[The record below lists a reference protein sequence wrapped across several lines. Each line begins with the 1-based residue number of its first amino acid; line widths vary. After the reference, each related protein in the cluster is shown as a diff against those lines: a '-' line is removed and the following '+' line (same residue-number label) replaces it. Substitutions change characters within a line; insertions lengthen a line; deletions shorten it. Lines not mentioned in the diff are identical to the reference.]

1 MPDGGCD
8 QEKVTTT
15 VAEPDTAFEKDI
27 ADRRR
32 RESLLYGMA
41 MLVGAFLLFQVQLI
55 IGKYALPWFGGGP
68 AVWTA
73 CMLVFQ
79 VLLLTGY
86 GYAHLLSTRLDLQ
99 AQARVHLL
107 LLGLSVAL
115 LAGLVFVWPSPV
127 TPGAGWKP
135 AGGSQPI
142 WQIVR
147 LLLVSIGGPFFLLAT
162 TSPLLQQW
170 FARTQGRSPY
180 RLYALSN
187 IGSLLGL
194 LTYPFLLEPN
204 LSLHRQAWLWS
215 ACYALYVAICA
226 ACALLAWRGLGAV
239 PLEAAP
245 VPTAAAMEDARPGP
259 GLHLLW
265 MSLAACACMM
275 FLATTNMLCQDI
287 AVIPFLWVLP
297 LSLYLLTF
305 IACFDSSRW
314 YRRALF
320 HPLYFVALLLVLVTK
335 NTVVLP
341 QIASYALALLVVAM
355 ISHGELVRLKPAARY
370 LTSFYLMIAAG
381 GAIAGAFVALVA
393 PLIFPAFW
401 EFQLAGWGCGVLL
414 ALVLFR
420 DRNSWFYRGSSWL
433 PLVMA
438 LGTAAAVEAAMVLL
452 PSLAAFLP
460 PKTHLRGAFGAAA
473 LLAALPVLKRSSSLL
488 RSRWI
493 QVYALGALALVGG
506 ACAMQG
512 RSQVQ
517 DSVARFRSFFGIFRI
532 SESGDGWML
541 FHGQTIHGWQLRD
554 PDLQAMP
561 TTYYATDTGVGILL
575 HHLMS
580 PLAGPE
586 SGLRV
591 GVVGLGTG
599 TLASYGRKQDYL
611 RFYEIDP
618 AIKKISYGP
627 GATFTFLN
635 NTAAKVDVVLGDARV
650 SLEREAVSGNSQKL
664 DVLILDAFSSDAVPV
679 HLLTQEAVQL
689 YLRRLRG
696 PESVLAFHITNRILD
711 LSPVMQ
717 GLSRELHLD
726 LAIVR
731 TGDGPVSYACR
742 WAFLSQDHSALHFPE
757 LEQLIEP
764 ALSAAPAVLW
774 TDDYS
779 NLFSLVKKQAWW

>member
-1 MPDGGCD
+1 MPDAGSD
-8 QEKVTTT
+8 QENIATAVT
-15 VAEPDTAFEKDI
+15 EPDTAFEEDI
-27 ADRRR
+27 VGRRR

-41 MLVGAFLLFQVQLI
+41 ILVGAFLLFQVQLI

-86 GYAHLLSTRLDLQ
+86 GYAHLLSTRLPLPT
-99 AQARVHLL
+99 QARVHLL
-107 LLGLSVAL
+107 LLSLSVVL
-115 LAGLVFVWPSPV
+115 LAGLVFVWPSPI
-127 TPGAGWKP
+127 TPGDGWKP
-135 AGGSQPI
+135 TGGSPPI

-147 LLLVSIGGPFFLLAT
+147 LLLVGVGVPFSLLAT
-162 TSPLLQQW
+162 TSPLFQRW

-187 IGSLLGL
+187 VGSLLGL

-226 ACALLAWRGLGAV
+226 ACALRARRHSGAA

-245 VPTAAAMEDARPGP
+245 ASTQTTVEGPRPGA

-265 MSLAACACMM
+265 MSLAACACTM
-275 FLATTNMLCQDI
+275 FLATTNMLCQEI
-287 AVIPFLWVLP
+287 AVIPFLWALP

-305 IACFDSSRW
+305 IVCFDSSRW

-341 QIASYALALLVVAM
+341 QIGSYSLALLVVAM
-355 ISHGELVRLKPAARY
+355 ISHGELVRLKPSAKY

-414 ALVLFR
+414 VVVLFL
-420 DRNSWFYRGSSWL
+420 DRNSWFYRGRPWL

-438 LGTAAAVEAAMVLL
+438 LGAAAAVEIAVILL
-452 PSLAAFLP
+452 PSLEAFLP
-460 PKTHLRGAFGAAA
+460 PKTYLRGALGVAT
-473 LLAALPVLKRSSSLL
+473 LLAVWPMLKRSSSLL

-493 QVYALGALALVGG
+493 QVYALAALALVGG
-506 ACAMQG
+506 ACVMQA

-517 DSVARFRSFFGIFRI
+517 DSVARFRNFFGMFRI

-541 FHGQTIHGWQLRD
+541 LHGQTIHGWQLRD
-554 PDLQAMP
+554 PDVQALP
-561 TTYYATDTGVGILL
+561 TTYYAMDTGIGILL
-575 HHLMS
+575 HHLMRPS
-580 PLAGPE
+580 TDPK
-586 SGLRV
+586 SGLRI

-599 TLASYGRKQDYL
+599 TLAAYGRRQDFF

-618 AIKKISYGP
+618 AIEKISYGP

-635 NTAAKVDVVLGDARV
+635 KTAAKVDVVLGDARV
-650 SLEREAVSGNSQKL
+650 SLEREAAAGDFQKF
-664 DVLILDAFSSDAVPV
+664 DVLVLDAFSSDSVPV
-679 HLLTQEAVQL
+679 HLLTKEAAQL
-689 YLRRLRG
+689 YLRHLRS
-696 PESVLAFHITNRILD
+696 PESVIAFHITNRILD
-711 LSPVMQ
+711 LSPVVR

-731 TGDGPVSYACR
+731 TDDGPVSYACR

-757 LEQLIEP
+757 LEPLIEP
-764 ALSAAPAVLW
+764 ASSDAAAIPW

-779 NLFSLVKKQAWW
+779 NLFRLVKKPAWW